1 MNELEIKEFKDSCD
15 KIFRAPARI
24 NLIGE
29 HIDYNGGLV
38 LPACVSL
45 YITAYVKYRS
55 DNIIKFMSKGFNGEI
70 VTTLDR
76 LNYSPKFK
84 WAVYP
89 IGIFYIL
96 KSRGYNFNH
105 GLEIYYESDIPS
117 GSGLS
122 SSAAILD
129 VSGLLVSTIYNFNL
143 SLLDIVKLAK
153 SVEND
158 YCSLKSGIM
167 DQAIIGLGKK
177 NNALLLDCNTLKYEY
192 KNMIL
197 NDYSFVILK
206 TNKPR
211 KLTES
216 KYNERVDECNKAL
229 SIIKT
234 KYNVNT
240 LCEINPNE
248 LNNIKSLLN
257 DNILFKRVNHVVLEQ
272 QRVKDFSNAL
282 AEGNIKE
289 LGKLLIESHKSLRN
303 DYEVTGIHLD
313 TIVEAAILSGAVG
326 ARMTG
331 AGFGGCAI
339 ALVKN
344 DIIPEFKEKV
354 IKYYNNK
361 LGIIP
366 DIYQVD
372 IVDGVNEVK

>member
-1 MNELEIKEFKDSCD
+1 MNEIEIKQFKENSD
-15 KIFRAPARI
+15 KIFKAPARI

-45 YITAYVKYRS
+45 YITAYVKFRD
-55 DNIIKFMSKGFNGEI
+55 DNVIRFMSHGFNGEI
-70 VTTLDR
+70 KTTLDN
-76 LNYSPKFK
+76 LDYSKSYK
-84 WAVYP
+84 WAIYP

-96 KSRGYNFNH
+96 SKQGYKFSH
-105 GLEIYYESDIPS
+105 GLDIYYESDIPS

-129 VSGLLVSTIYNFNL
+129 VTGLLVSNIYNFNL

-167 DQAIIGLGKK
+167 DQAIIALGKK

-211 KLTES
+211 KLVES
-216 KYNERVDECNKAL
+216 KYNERVDECQKSL
-229 SIIKT
+229 SIIKN
-234 KYNVNT
+234 KYNINT
-240 LCEINPNE
+240 LCEINPKDLDDIKAL
-248 LNNIKSLLN
+248 LNNE
-257 DNILFKRVNHVVLEQ
+257 ILYKRVKHVVLEQ
-272 QRVKDFSNAL
+272 KRVKDFSNAL
-282 AEGNIKE
+282 ATGDAKE
-289 LGKLLIESHKSLRN
+289 LGRLLNESHESLKN

-313 TIVEAAILSGAVG
+313 TIVEAARLANAIG

-339 ALVKN
+339 ALIKN
-344 DIIPEFKEKV
+344 DTIDEFRKNV
-354 IKYYNNK
+354 IKYYNEK

-366 DIYQVD
+366 DVYQID
-372 IVDGVNEVK
+372 IVDGVSEVK

>member
-1 MNELEIKEFKDSCD
+1 MTEIEIKQYKESCD

-45 YITAYVKYRS
+45 YLTAYVKFRN
-55 DNIIKFMSKGFNGEI
+55 DNVIRFMSLGFNGEI
-70 VTTLDR
+70 KTTLDR
-76 LNYSPKFK
+76 LQYSPRFK

-96 KSRGYNFNH
+96 STKGYKFNH
-105 GLEIYYESDIPS
+105 GLDIYYESEIPS

-129 VSGLLVSTIYNFNL
+129 VTGLLVSNIYNLNL

-167 DQAIIGLGKK
+167 DQAIIALGKK
-177 NNALLLDCNTLKYEY
+177 NNALLLDCNTLNYEY

-211 KLTES
+211 KLMES
-216 KYNERVDECNKAL
+216 KYNERVDECQKSL
-229 SIIKT
+229 SIIKS
-234 KYNVNT
+234 KYNVKT
-240 LCEINPNE
+240 LCEINPKD
-248 LNNIKSLLN
+248 LPDIKSLLN
-257 DNILFKRVNHVVLEQ
+257 DEILFKRVKHVVLEQ

-282 AEGNIKE
+282 ALGDVKE
-289 LGKLLIESHKSLRN
+289 LGKLLNESHESLKN

-313 TIVEAAILSGAVG
+313 TIVDAARLAGAIG

-339 ALVKN
+339 ALVENKN
-344 DIIPEFKEKV
+344 INKLKEEV
-354 IKYYNNK
+354 IKYYSER
-361 LGIIP
+361 LDIIP
-366 DIYQVD
+366 DVYQID
-372 IVDGVNEVK
+372 IVDGISLIK